1 MRPGKFGH
9 CSIHFLMI
17 ALLVHSFT
25 AFTQQSAQQQ
35 KVLDYIERY
44 KSAAMNEM
52 ALFRIPASIKLAQG
66 IIETSA
72 GTSKLATLANN
83 HFGIKCHKGWTGS
96 TYFQD
101 DDEKN
106 ECFRKYKEPLES
118 FRDHSHF
125 LSTRDRYKALFT
137 LKITDYRG
145 WAQGLKAAGYAT
157 NPKYPELLIKT
168 IENYQLDRFD
178 RKGSLAGKPD
188 TVKATEV
195 ALGHEA
201 MMGFK
206 LLVKHPN
213 GRDIFINNKR
223 KLIIARSDD
232 NVYQIAADF
241 GISVEKL
248 LIFNDLAFATSLKP
262 GQIVYLEKKRRKAA
276 SRSHIFREDESL
288 YAISQQ
294 YGIQLRMI
302 YKRNDLRDAL
312 EPKPGTVL
320 KLR

>member
-1 MRPGKFGH
+1 
-9 CSIHFLMI
+9 MI
-17 ALLVHSFT
+17 ALLLHSLA

-35 KVLDYIERY
+35 KVIDYIERF

-66 IIETSA
+66 IIETAA
-72 GTSKLATLANN
+72 GTSRLATLANN
-83 HFGIKCHKGWTGS
+83 HFGIKCHKGWTGP
-96 TYFQD
+96 TFYQD

-106 ECFRKYKEPLES
+106 ECFRKYKDPLES

-125 LSTRDRYKALFT
+125 LSTRDRYKSLFT

-145 WAQGLKAAGYAT
+145 WALGLKAAGYAT

-178 RKGSLAGKPD
+178 RIGSLAGKPD
-188 TVKATEV
+188 TVKASVV

-201 MMGFK
+201 NLGFK
-206 LLVKHPN
+206 RIEKHPN
-213 GRDIFINNKR
+213 GRDLFINNKR

-241 GISVEKL
+241 GLSVEKL
-248 LIFNDLAFATSLKP
+248 LIYNDLAFATSMKP
-262 GQIVYLEKKRRKAA
+262 GQIVYLEKKRRKATTA
-276 SRSHIFREDESL
+276 SHVFREDESL

-302 YKRNDLRDAL
+302 YKRNDLRDVP

>member
-1 MRPGKFGH
+1 MRSGKSGKIFICFLLFG
-9 CSIHFLMI
+9 FLLKSWTLF
-17 ALLVHSFT
+17 A
-25 AFTQQSAQQQ
+25 QQSAQQQ
-35 KVLDYIERY
+35 KVFDYIDRY
-44 KSAAMNEM
+44 KNAAMNEM

-83 HFGIKCHKGWTGS
+83 HFGIKCHKGWTGP
-96 TYFQD
+96 TYHQD

-106 ECFRKYKEPLES
+106 ECFRKYSDPLES

-125 LSTRDRYKALFT
+125 LTTRDRYKSLFT

-145 WAQGLKAAGYAT
+145 WALGLKAAGYAT

-168 IENYQLDRFD
+168 IENYQLDRYD
-178 RKGSLAGKPD
+178 RIGTLAGKPD
-188 TVKATEV
+188 TVKASVV

-201 MMGFK
+201 IMGFK
-206 LLVKHPN
+206 RLEKHPN
-213 GRDIFINNKR
+213 GRDLFMNNKR

-241 GISVEKL
+241 GLSVEKL
-248 LIFNDLAFATSLKP
+248 LIYNDLAFATSLKP
-262 GQIVYLEKKRRKAA
+262 GQIVYLEKKRRKACIPA
-276 SRSHIFREDESL
+276 HIFRKDESL

-294 YGIQLRMI
+294 YGIQLKMI
-302 YKRNDLRDAL
+302 YKRNDLRDL
-312 EPKPGTVL
+312 PEPLPGTVL

>member
-1 MRPGKFGH
+1 
-9 CSIHFLMI
+9 MI
-17 ALLVHSFT
+17 VLLLHSWT
-25 AFTQQSAQQQ
+25 VSAQQSAQQQ
-35 KVLDYIERY
+35 KVFDYIDRY

-66 IIETSA
+66 IIETAA

-83 HFGIKCHKGWTGS
+83 HFGIKCHKGWTGP
-96 TYFQD
+96 TYYQD

-106 ECFRKYKEPLES
+106 ECFRKYSDPLES

-125 LSTRDRYKALFT
+125 LTTRDRYKSLFT

-145 WAQGLKAAGYAT
+145 WALGLKAAGYAT

-168 IENYQLDRFD
+168 IENYQLDRYD
-178 RKGSLAGKPD
+178 RVGALTGKSD
-188 TVKATEV
+188 TVKASV
-195 ALGHEA
+195 VVLGHEA

-206 LLVKHPN
+206 RLEKHPN
-213 GRDIFINNKR
+213 GRDIFMNNKR

-241 GISVEKL
+241 GLSVEKL

-276 SRSHIFREDESL
+276 IPAHTFREDESL

-302 YKRNDLRDAL
+302 YKRNNLRDL
-312 EPKPGTVL
+312 PEPPPGTVL